1 MKQVR
6 RILIVAVAIM
16 CGCTAQAQTGPSKLL
31 GHEAQIDDIIKGMT
45 LEEKI
50 DMLHGKNMFSSA
62 GIPRLG
68 IADMEYADGPFGI
81 REEMEP
87 HPPT

>member
-1 MKQVR
+1 MAAA
-6 RILIVAVAIM
+6 LLMAA
-16 CGCTAQAQTGPSKLL
+16 TTQAQTYDTQLL
-31 GHEAQIDDIIKGMT
+31 RNEQQIDDIIKGMT

-50 DMLHGKNMFSSA
+50 EMLHGKNMCSSA

-81 REEMEP
+81 RE
-87 HPPT
+87 